1 MSALDYPTYNTIGIR
16 PLINCKGTL
25 TMYSGSVM
33 LPEVR
38 EAMIEASRSYVHIEE
53 LIELRKNTGDDR
65 RRTHDMNTANW
76 VPDLFMKRVEA
87 DEDWSLFC
95 PNEAKHLSDLCCKD
109 FDSCAILPN
118 CLDRPVSSFMLRL
131 TVILSNQSSV
141 SLRV

>member
-53 LIELRKNTGDDR
+53 LIEQVGCRLAAIIK
-65 RRTHDMNTANW
+65 TA
-76 VPDLFMKRVEA
+76 F
-87 DEDWSLFC
+87 
-95 PNEAKHLSDLCCKD
+95 
-109 FDSCAILPN
+109 
-118 CLDRPVSSFMLRL
+118 
-131 TVILSNQSSV
+131 
-141 SLRV
+141 